1 MAEFK
6 FSCPQC
12 GQHILCDTGYGGAQ
26 INCPTCKQLI
36 VVPQPPRAASAPPA
50 PPSRPSTLAT
60 QRPTSTPSIP
70 TAGMRAA
77 AKPPAPQK
85 GSGAMKTVLTIS
97 CVVVALAVLGGGGWF
112 GYKKI
117 KARHDAAIAAKGNP
131 AAQVPTPTVTQTS
144 GAMDILS
151 KVHNAYTN
159 VSSLSIEGTS
169 SMVIDMSQ
177 VTAADMNP
185 NMTDAQ
191 KKAAEKKT
199 ARRPANIPK
208 AITNSTDITI
218 KLARP
223 DLFLVEG
230 TGKTE
235 AGRMTMTNT
244 TAAWSSGNTNYTLMI
259 VGGGAYKKFTTV
271 PDRKTALMI
280 TAQSGGLAM
289 AIAQLFFDEPSE
301 MGKFITDWGQTDDDS
316 VDGQDC
322 YTLTA
327 KMMGQ
332 KLKLWVSKSSYM
344 FLQSE

>member
-1 MAEFK
+1 
-6 FSCPQC
+6 
-12 GQHILCDTGYGGAQ
+12 
-26 INCPTCKQLI
+26 
-36 VVPQPPRAASAPPA
+36 
-50 PPSRPSTLAT
+50 
-60 QRPTSTPSIP
+60 
-70 TAGMRAA
+70 
-77 AKPPAPQK
+77 
-85 GSGAMKTVLTIS
+85 MKTVLTIS

-344 FLQSE
+344 FLQSEITLGAPVSDTDIDAMMSTFDTNTNKTPAQIEKEKAQAKQQAAMMTKIRGVITETYDNIETNQTFTADDFNYPVPANVKLTASKF